1 VPGVRKAGRENDAV
15 GRRRR
20 EEEVRRARVSVRV
33 KR

>member
-1 VPGVRKAGRENDAV
+1 MAGRGNDAV
-15 GRRRR
+15 GRRR